1 MKEYIINLS
10 VVVEAE
16 ESDFERV
23 SDYAE
28 KLSENLLQDE
38 NFAYDGDIKILEVN
52 VNQVENMNVYDTE
65 WKDFED
71 GDEDEYEYEL

>member
-10 VVVEAE
+10 IVVEAE

>member
-71 GDEDEYEYEL
+71 GDEDEYEL